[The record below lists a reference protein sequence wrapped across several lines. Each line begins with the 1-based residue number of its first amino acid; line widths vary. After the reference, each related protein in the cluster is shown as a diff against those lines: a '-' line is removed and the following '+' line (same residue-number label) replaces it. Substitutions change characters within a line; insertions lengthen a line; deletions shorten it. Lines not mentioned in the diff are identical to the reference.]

1 MARSA
6 EVVVADAGPLIALA
20 RLDALHLLPALFS
33 RAWVTETVLAE
44 CCADSARPE
53 CAAIR
58 DAIAAGQLG
67 VRPDPTGHPAWTVD
81 PGEASAIAAALE
93 LSAGVVMDD
102 RAGRRLAG
110 RLGLPVV
117 GTLGVLVLA
126 KRAGLV
132 AEIRPWVETLVASG
146 YYLADGVI
154 EDALR
159 WVGESPNPTPEVPP

>member
-1 MARSA
+1 LARSV

-20 RLDALHLLPALFS
+20 RLDVLPLLPALFS

-102 RAGRRLAG
+102 RAGR
-110 RLGLPVV
+110 LGLPVV

-132 AEIRPWVETLVASG
+132 AEIRPWVATLVASG